1 MRSCALTDCNKPRLL
16 FSPSTKELICGQ
28 WPGRHWLKISEGQGL
43 VASGGWGGGLRNKQ
57 KREKNY
63 KKRETKMK
71 GKKKDREEISLS

>member
-1 MRSCALTDCNKPRLL
+1 MP
-16 FSPSTKELICGQ
+16 
-28 WPGRHWLKISEGQGL
+28 
-43 VASGGWGGGLRNKQ
+43 VAAGGGGLRNKQ

>member
-43 VASGGWGGGLRNKQ
+43 VASGGWGGGGGVKKQ
-57 KREKNY
+57 TEKREK
-63 KKRETKMK
+63 
-71 GKKKDREEISLS
+71 L